1 LEEPSSVKRLINLDL
16 LRGVSAIGIMVYH
29 YLTWMYGEYSADTMF
44 GRIGVYG
51 VSVFYV
57 LSGLTLF
64 HVYYER
70 MKPSG
75 VDVRAFFK
83 KRILRIFPLLW
94 LATGV
99 SVLLSWK
106 APDPQIL
113 MLNLTGLFGFFSW
126 DTYLSGGVWSIG
138 NELVFYVF
146 FPFFV
151 FFSKRNIA
159 IMVVLS
165 VALFGLYL
173 YFSFGVLPSCPE
185 PEQWRNYINPLNQV
199 FLFLGG
205 FLVGLFFKNQ
215 RYKNGV
221 LVIVLLASVFLF
233 VFYPVFGPQFAVKTG
248 FNRLVFTSLCLVI
261 CFCFYKISM
270 PLPRLVGRGFSFLG
284 EISYSVYLLHPH
296 VYDLM
301 GRFRFQVYPISGYAR
316 TGISIVLTLVVS
328 YFVYRYFERVFMRL
342 GSTSTQQGF

>member
-1 LEEPSSVKRLINLDL
+1 
-16 LRGVSAIGIMVYH
+16 
-29 YLTWMYGEYSADTMF
+29 
-44 GRIGVYG
+44 
-51 VSVFYV
+51 
-57 LSGLTLF
+57 
-64 HVYYER
+64 
-70 MKPSG
+70 
-75 VDVRAFFK
+75 
-83 KRILRIFPLLW
+83 
-94 LATGV
+94 
-99 SVLLSWK
+99 
-106 APDPQIL
+106 

-159 IMVVLS
+159 FMVVLS

-205 FLVGLFFKNQ
+205 FLVGFFLKNQ

-342 GSTSTQQGF
+342 GSTSTQQER

>member
-1 LEEPSSVKRLINLDL
+1 ML
-16 LRGVSAIGIMVYH
+16 YH
-29 YLTWMYGEYSADTMF
+29 YLTWMYGGYSADSIF

-64 HVYYER
+64 HVYYEQ
-70 MKPSG
+70 MTPSG
-75 VDVRAFFK
+75 GAIRTFFK

-94 LATGV
+94 LATGI

-106 APDPQIL
+106 IPDPMVL
-113 MLNLTGLFGFFSW
+113 MLNLTGLFGVFSW

-138 NELVFYVF
+138 NELVFYLF
-146 FPFFV
+146 FPLFV

-159 IMVVLS
+159 LMALLS
-165 VALFGLYL
+165 LWLFGLYL
-173 YFSFGVLPSCPE
+173 YFSFMVLPNCPE
-185 PEQWRNYINPLNQV
+185 PLQWRNYTNPLNQV

-205 FLVGLFFKNQ
+205 FLLGLFFKNKE
-215 RYKNGV
+215 YKWVVLVGV
-221 LVIVLLASVFLF
+221 LMAALFLF
-233 VFYPVFGPQFAVKTG
+233 AFYPVFGPQFAVKTG

-261 CFCFYKISM
+261 CFCFYKISL
-270 PLPRLVGRGFSFLG
+270 PLPKLLGRVFSFLG

-296 VYDLM
+296 VYDLV

-316 TGISIVLTLVVS
+316 TCISIFLTLFAS
-328 YFVYRYFERVFMRL
+328 YFVFRYFERVFMRL
-342 GSTSTQQGF
+342 GRTSILQER